1 MRLTDKRFHLR
12 IQNGEGE
19 QPKELRNQVSFKK
32 QSIRASSDWVSYSL
46 KSPKSQYFKINQSL
60 AMKPIQLEDPIILPA
75 INGSNMVSLG
85 RNAPLHTF
93 NLRSRDAK
101 FSSQLPLL
109 TNSQEFKSLPV
120 KPLNF
125 EERKPYYLNMDSKR
139 DFLDSAHTVLLKESN
154 SLNRV

>member
-1 MRLTDKRFHLR
+1 
-12 IQNGEGE
+12 
-19 QPKELRNQVSFKK
+19 
-32 QSIRASSDWVSYSL
+32 
-46 KSPKSQYFKINQSL
+46 
-60 AMKPIQLEDPIILPA
+60 MKPIQLEEPIILPA
-75 INGSNMVSLG
+75 INGSNMVSPG

-101 FSSQLPLL
+101 FATQLPLL
-109 TNSQEFKSLPV
+109 TNSQELKSPPV